1 MVVVKMHAY
10 LAIPNMHY
18 TFGIK
23 LIIIFVLAPNTKQN
37 EAFLKHRRRRR
48 NHFRRR
54 DHESEPISRQKTEPR
69 RAQPTPR
76 GPERKQYRNR
86 NSACQDRQTARPG
99 QRKKAGFTPL
109 HFAVKINTCLDVV
122 ARFLLDC
129 PDSIDDL
136 NNRSQTAVH
145 VALESNNCDAAILLV
160 NWLVRRSRENVVGW
174 RDDKGNTALHVA
186 VQYDCVQAVK
196 TMLNIAKLNK
206 RNSEG
211 KTALD
216 IAEDHKEEIA
226 KDLEK
231 AGARRARELPL
242 KQPLNQYLL
251 SQPTYM
257 ENLVRGFHFMI
268 ADLTNDMRNVV
279 LVVAALIATATYQAF
294 MPANT
299 VAFTLSMVMI
309 IFVLH
314 GRPYNIIL
322 HMCLFFWRTAMSSP
336 CPSYPVRTTFR
347 YHVHRVVVR
356 DRDRL
361 RGEDVVLCGESVVRG
376 CVVAHGCPDAAWYG
390 PTFFIE

>member
-1 MVVVKMHAY
+1 MNLNPSLGRKLNPDGLSPLHVALRENSIETAIALVRIDKQLVRVK
-10 LAIPNMHY
+10 
-18 TFGIK
+18 G
-23 LIIIFVLAPNTKQN
+23 
-37 EAFLKHRRRRR
+37 
-48 NHFRRR
+48 
-54 DHESEPISRQKTEPR
+54 
-69 RAQPTPR
+69 
-76 GPERKQYRNR
+76 
-86 NSACQDRQTARPG
+86 
-99 QRKKAGFTPL
+99 KAGFTPL

-136 NNRSQTAVH
+136 NNR
-145 VALESNNCDAAILLV
+145 
-160 NWLVRRSRENVVGW
+160 RSRENVVGW

-186 VQYDCVQAVK
+186 VQYDCVQVVK

-226 KDLEK
+226 KVLKK

-279 LVVAALIATATYQAF
+279 LVVAALIATATYQAVLQPPGGLYQGNGDADDTGSTSRIALAAPASSSSSPKHAAGKMVMTRPVYYNQF

-299 VAFTLSMVMI
+299 VAFTLSMLCHRH
-309 IFVLH
+309 VLH
-314 GRPYNIIL
+314 IR
-322 HMCLFFWRTAMSSP
+322 FER
-336 CPSYPVRTTFR
+336 RFR

-356 DRDRL
+356 DRAAYAAKMSYYVVKALFVDVWWL
-361 RGEDVVLCGESVVRG
+361 R
-376 CVVAHGCPDAAWYG
+376 GCPDAAWYG